1 MKLNES
7 TFQEIVNLI
16 NRALK
21 EYRRPADSAVVTDLH
36 IRPVRESGEVTIS
49 DDDRDL
55 DSIELSELS
64 DIPEENFYIIMENE
78 LRRALQQIDAKSP
91 MDKLAI
97 WKPFTF
103 VLVDDENETIT
114 ELMVIDEDTVL
125 ASQTLMEGLDADLE
139 NILSK
144 LLSKYVNLIDIA
156 PPPQADY

>member
-55 DSIELSELS
+55 DSIELPELA
-64 DIPEENFYIIMENE
+64 DIPEEDFYGIMENE

-97 WKPFTF
+97 WKPFSF

-114 ELMVIDEDTVL
+114 ELMLIDEDTVL
-125 ASQTLMEGLDADLE
+125 ASQTLMEGLDADLDKF
-139 NILSK
+139 LSE
-144 LLSKYVNLIDIA
+144 LLSK
-156 PPPQADY
+156 